1 MFELLGRDQATRQKK
16 FTELRNCCH
25 KDSTWFVPQPDG
37 LRARAFA
44 GKSSKVDGPVTGT
57 ARRAII
63 TPALGIKKSSPL
75 KDELRRLDQAEWRR
89 EAMRLTPSLAIAI
102 FAPVFA
108 YFFPNVSHT
117 GWWAALTISVTALAY
132 HAIQSYQ
139 RSIGKRF
146 QSPKLSNS
154 WKTCEDRLARFRKA
168 VAKLRKAHIADFEQM
183 PVTIE
188 RVSESLYLGLRRADI
203 LLREVTESE
212 GTVVAN
218 MMFAAPPHP
227 TQDHVASQLYQIA
240 DRNAAEYRQRLNGVL
255 AGVERTEAQAAVF
268 VTTLDT
274 LRMKMLGHR
283 VSGSA
288 NGLSNNEFLSALG
301 EAKLQL
307 EAIDK
312 ALDELE
318 INPFGPASTVPIPPT
333 PEAAEET
340 RRAEQDIAEAR
351 VQDQV

>member
-1 MFELLGRDQATRQKK
+1 
-16 FTELRNCCH
+16 
-25 KDSTWFVPQPDG
+25 
-37 LRARAFA
+37 
-44 GKSSKVDGPVTGT
+44 
-57 ARRAII
+57 
-63 TPALGIKKSSPL
+63 
-75 KDELRRLDQAEWRR
+75 
-89 EAMRLTPSLAIAI
+89 
-102 FAPVFA
+102 
-108 YFFPNVSHT
+108 
-117 GWWAALTISVTALAY
+117 
-132 HAIQSYQ
+132 
-139 RSIGKRF
+139 
-146 QSPKLSNS
+146 
-154 WKTCEDRLARFRKA
+154 
-168 VAKLRKAHIADFEQM
+168 
-183 PVTIE
+183 
-188 RVSESLYLGLRRADI
+188 
-203 LLREVTESE
+203 
-212 GTVVAN
+212 
-218 MMFAAPPHP
+218 
-227 TQDHVASQLYQIA
+227 
-240 DRNAAEYRQRLNGVL
+240 
-255 AGVERTEAQAAVF
+255 VERTEAQAAVF